1 MPIVALTII
10 PLTIIPLTI
19 PHAEGALAR
28 ESAAAIIALAIT
40 PRAGILGAY
49 LAPPNGIGSVW
60 LAPALMAPCGF
71 LRLLGRGGGPRR
83 RLGRGRHLGGR
94 CRRRFGRVR
103 LGNRHTR
110 RGGRRLSYALR
121 RGDAADRNR
130 SNWRAIRFDADRAWL
145 ARDAAITFA
154 AEIGPGSMERTV
166 VRTVILDRCGLS
178 DCGEAWSRGGSCG
191 RPPAGIRACRRAF
204 ITVRGRYGARRIDAR
219 RHIARA
225 QHSAA
230 DQCKDEASHAKP

>member
-60 LAPALMAPCGF
+60 LAPALMAACGF

-94 CRRRFGRVR
+94 GRPPVWAGPPGTRRR
-103 LGNRHTR
+103 TP
-110 RGGRRLSYALR
+110 RGGRAVGAA
-121 RGDAADRNR
+121 RGA
-130 SNWRAIRFDADRAWL
+130 
-145 ARDAAITFA
+145 
-154 AEIGPGSMERTV
+154 
-166 VRTVILDRCGLS
+166 
-178 DCGEAWSRGGSCG
+178 
-191 RPPAGIRACRRAF
+191 
-204 ITVRGRYGARRIDAR
+204 
-219 RHIARA
+219 
-225 QHSAA
+225 
-230 DQCKDEASHAKP
+230 